1 MKSRRSILAR
11 GAFFV
16 VGAVVSVAVLA
27 GCGGGVPGDSIA
39 DMAGNPITTK
49 AFNHWMYVAA
59 KGQAAQSP
67 GSPVIIP
74 DPPDYKNCIAS
85 IKTLAP
91 AGSSTATL
99 KADCKQG
106 FTTLRDQVMDFLVRS
121 YWYQAQA
128 ATQHIKVSDKQVQ
141 AAFATAKAAQFPTEA
156 QFQAFLTQTG
166 QTLQDIIY
174 RVRVNQIYKDL
185 LAKSGSSV
193 TPAAIQAYYQSH
205 LSQFGTPETR
215 NIRIIL
221 TKTNAQAQQA
231 LAALRGG
238 ASWQA
243 TAKKY
248 STDQNTKNNGGLLSG
263 VTKGQEDA
271 ALDQAAFSAPAQKLS
286 GPVQGQFGFYVFE
299 VTGIKKATQQTLA
312 QATASIRQTLTTQG
326 QTSAQT
332 KVDAAARKKYLSR
345 TQCRSGYVMND
356 CKGYKAPSTSTTTS
370 PGGTTTAP
378 PATSSTPTTTT

>member
-16 VGAVVSVAVLA
+16 VGAVVSVALLA

-128 ATQHIKVSDKQVQ
+128 ATQHIKVTDKQVQ

-185 LAKSGSSV
+185 LAKSGAVPGTSTDISALASDPVAGPMAKAAQNGKV
-193 TPAAIQAYYQSH
+193 TPTSPKWAAIEAGQNPLKDA
-205 LSQFGTPETR
+205 LTAMLTGT
-215 NIRIIL
+215 
-221 TKTNAQAQQA
+221 K
-231 LAALRGG
+231 
-238 ASWQA
+238 S
-243 TAKKY
+243 
-248 STDQNTKNNGGLLSG
+248 
-263 VTKGQEDA
+263 V
-271 ALDQAAFSAPAQKLS
+271 DQAAADANKAINQALS
-286 GPVQGQFGFYVFE
+286 G
-299 VTGIKKATQQTLA
+299 
-312 QATASIRQTLTTQG
+312 
-326 QTSAQT
+326 
-332 KVDAAARKKYLSR
+332 
-345 TQCRSGYVMND
+345 
-356 CKGYKAPSTSTTTS
+356 
-370 PGGTTTAP
+370 
-378 PATSSTPTTTT
+378 